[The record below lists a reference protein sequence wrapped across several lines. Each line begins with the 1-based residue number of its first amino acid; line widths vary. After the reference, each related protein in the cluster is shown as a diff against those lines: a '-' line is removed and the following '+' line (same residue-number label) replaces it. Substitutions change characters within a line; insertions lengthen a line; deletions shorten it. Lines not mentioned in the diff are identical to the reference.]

1 MKQSLAVLFVFVGLV
16 PQGDSAKEELKRLAG
31 AWDLVSFEIDGGKET
46 VKDGRLVIQGQKMT
60 NYIGDKLLAESTF
73 SIDLTKKPKA
83 IDWVSIK
90 PNEGMKSIG
99 IYELDGDTLKICG
112 TDGKERPTG
121 FTPTKKNGWGLSVYK
136 RAKR

>member
-46 VKDGRLVIQGQKMT
+46 VKDGRLV
-60 NYIGDKLLAESTF
+60 
-73 SIDLTKKPKA
+73 IDLTKKPKA